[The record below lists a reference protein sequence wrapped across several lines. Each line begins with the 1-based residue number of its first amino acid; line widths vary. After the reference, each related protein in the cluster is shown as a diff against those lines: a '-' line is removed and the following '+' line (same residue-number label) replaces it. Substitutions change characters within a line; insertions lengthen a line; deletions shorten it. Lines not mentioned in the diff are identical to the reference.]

1 MTQKKTPEERRM
13 QKLGQLMSIMLDEG
27 LTKEDFVN
35 SFENVVK
42 YVKKFEE
49 QTATDLGMVKDSLSA
64 LAEKVKSDASTTLED
79 LKAEA
84 RQTLAMETQKLARD
98 LSMRMQSLQ
107 AQMDA
112 VQDGKDADEEVIVGK
127 VLSRI
132 PPTPEVTPYD
142 DGIVKGDI
150 DILYTKTEDLEKAV
164 KEAKDVR
171 VVAPSRGM
179 FLYIDGV
186 KKGII
191 SNLNL
196 KGGTNMA
203 IAYSQVNGQ
212 DTLTFNASGGGP
224 GGLTVETP
232 PEAPN
237 AVITAFT
244 VSAEPQWVVADGTTY
259 FDGQGYTYA
268 ALQVTMDIPPSATI
282 RVII

>member
-1 MTQKKTPEERRM
+1 MKEE
-13 QKLGQLMSIMLDEG
+13 QKLKKLEALLAMMDES
-27 LTKEDFVN
+27 LTKEDFVK
-35 SFENVVK
+35 SFENVIA
-42 YVKKFEE
+42 YVKKIEDK
-49 QTATDLGMVKDSLSA
+49 TATDVQNLKATLES
-64 LAEKVKSDASTTLED
+64 LAEKLRRDTTD
-79 LKAEA
+79 DITAFQAEA
-84 RQTLAMETQKLARD
+84 SVAISSQMKSMTEDYAQKMAQVLAKIDSVR
-98 LSMRMQSLQ
+98 
-107 AQMDA
+107 
-112 VQDGKDADEEVIVGK
+112 DGKDADEELIVEK
-127 VLSRI
+127 VLKRI
-132 PPTPEVTPYD
+132 PPHPILPPPYD
-142 DGIVKGDI
+142 DGVVKGDI

-237 AVITAFT
+237 AVITTFT

>member
-1 MTQKKTPEERRM
+1 MNEKQIKE
-13 QKLGQLMSIMLDEG
+13 KLGQTVTLQALMTTMLNEG
-27 LTKEDFVN
+27 LTKEDFVQ

-42 YVKKFEE
+42 YVKKIEDK
-49 QTATDLGMVKDSLSA
+49 TATDLEAVKDSLTA
-64 LAEKVKSDASTTLED
+64 LAERIRADTSNDVVALRKDALD
-79 LKAEA
+79 LVSVAITNMMNDYAERVEKWTA
-84 RQTLAMETQKLARD
+84 RLDIVR
-98 LSMRMQSLQ
+98 
-107 AQMDA
+107 
-112 VQDGKDADEEVIVGK
+112 DGKDADEEVIVGK
-127 VLSRI
+127 VLAKI
-132 PPTPEVTPYD
+132 PPAPVPAAPYND
-142 DGIVKGDI
+142 EEIREDI
-150 DILYTKTEDLEKAV
+150 DELREELKKALEQGKQV
-164 KEAKDVR
+164 N
-171 VVAPSRGM
+171 VVNSPSRGM
-179 FLYIDGV
+179 FIYIGGV

-191 SNLNL
+191 SNMNL
-196 KGGTNMA
+196 VAGTNMA

-237 AVITAFT
+237 AVITTFT